1 MSSCSLNTAKKYLM
15 KKGLIDKNMTVTSS
29 IDRVSSAI
37 KKLTSLAKTN
47 YFVDYGSLF
56 SIKQDISPKEGYVV
70 KLIPNEGAFSAIDD
84 ISEFQNIIN
93 IPYNLS
99 SKIDINVTELNE
111 EGTMIILYMGEKIG
125 HIYGSID
132 GTNFN
137 VEISNIDNRYRGR
150 GIGAISYIKAGE
162 ELNNLG
168 LILRSDKFA
177 ERMSDS
183 AIGMWDKLVQA
194 GLAIKGEERYELL
207 AVPSEPAIPITN
219 TQINNTEQEG
229 DLPSIE
235 IKC

>member
-1 MSSCSLNTAKKYLM
+1 MSSCSLNIAKKYLM

-29 IDRVSSAI
+29 TDKVSAAI
-37 KKLTSLAKTN
+37 KKLTALAKTN

-56 SIKQDISPKEGYVV
+56 SMRQDISPKDGYVV

-84 ISEFQNIIN
+84 VSEFQNIVN
-93 IPYNLS
+93 IPYNLD
-99 SKIDINVTELNE
+99 SKIDINITELGE
-111 EGTMIILYMGEKIG
+111 EGTMLISYLGEKIG

-132 GTNFN
+132 GSNFN
-137 VEISNIDNRYRGR
+137 VEMSNIDSRYTGR
-150 GIGAISYIKAGE
+150 GIGAISYIKAGA
-162 ELNNLG
+162 ELNKLG

-177 ERMSDS
+177 ERMTDS
-183 AIGMWDKLVQA
+183 ATGMWDKLVRA
-194 GLAIKGEERYELL
+194 GLAVKGEERYELL
-207 AVPSEPAIPITN
+207 AVPSEPTIPITN